1 MDTLLQLLV
10 IQFELELMFGR
21 PNLRK
26 AHRPVGDVCFFV
38 VGNRQK
44 KVDMYQE
51 IRYNSI
57 LLSKLGVGAQQI

>member
-1 MDTLLQLLV
+1 
-10 IQFELELMFGR
+10 MFGR